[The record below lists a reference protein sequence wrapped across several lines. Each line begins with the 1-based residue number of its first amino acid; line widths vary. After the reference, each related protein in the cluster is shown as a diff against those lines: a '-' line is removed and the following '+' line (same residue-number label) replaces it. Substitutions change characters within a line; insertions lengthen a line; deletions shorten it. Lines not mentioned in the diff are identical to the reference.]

1 MPETPMLRKLAFG
14 YIIQGVMKVR
24 LVWLLGLLC
33 ASAPVLFRQG
43 WLLAAD
49 PDQDDDA
56 RAIYSWLITHSTG
69 KDQLYLIAPETYQSE
84 YPDKQCLRV
93 PPDHAADF
101 REIRADFDRSKNA
114 LRMAPGTVLYF
125 TTRTVPTFFSTTKP
139 YVILDPN
146 VAKEIMLHSA
156 LLSDSPIVRERY
168 PGAEHLLIFSDVF
181 FNRKR
186 TVALVNIDSW
196 CGGLC
201 AHSMWFAFEKGD
213 DGVWQM
219 LTRSCPTIA

>member
-1 MPETPMLRKLAFG
+1 MTLALG
-14 YIIQGVMKVR
+14 CIIQGVLKAR
-24 LVWLLGLLC
+24 PIWLVGLLC
-33 ASAPVLFRQG
+33 AGAPALFQQVRPT
-43 WLLAAD
+43 AAD
-49 PDQDDDA
+49 PVWDNEV
-56 RAIYSWLITHSTG
+56 RAIYSWLITHSPG
-69 KDQLYLIAPETYQSE
+69 QDQLYLIAPETYQNDYPSE
-84 YPDKQCLRV
+84 GCLHV

-101 REIRADFDRSKNA
+101 RQIRADFDRSKNA
-114 LRMAPGTVLYF
+114 FRVAPGTVLYF

-156 LLSDSPIVRERY
+156 RLSDSAIVRERY

-201 AHSMWFAFEKGD
+201 GVSRWIAFEKGK

-219 LTRSCPTIA
+219 RPWAQCVAIA